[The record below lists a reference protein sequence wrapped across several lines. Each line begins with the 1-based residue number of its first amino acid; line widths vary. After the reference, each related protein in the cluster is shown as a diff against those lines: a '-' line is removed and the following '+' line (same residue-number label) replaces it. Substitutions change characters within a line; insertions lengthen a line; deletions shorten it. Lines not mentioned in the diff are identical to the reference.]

1 MEPRDVIEFVKEAKS
16 QAPKTQAAIEDLT
29 RKFQAIQ
36 EKQIDN
42 AKETA
47 PTGDPLRQFVNPKGM
62 VDLKQT
68 RKVESFAGHSIE
80 VERSGLMDSAPCNEW
95 HADLLRLATA
105 RHFSKRILKG
115 AATPNLDLALLKHAA
130 KAPREIRS
138 QLEATIRAIS
148 DTSGSGAE
156 WVPDTWSQQLYEEYY
171 TPAGIDA
178 MFPLVDINSSIIV
191 PKISDTIRPY
201 IKNKVS
207 SDDAAKYTASTPSSS
222 NETIDPGGLAAR
234 VIIDDAATEDSI
246 FPLLPEI
253 QRRLA
258 RALRDGY
265 EDAMINGS
273 LTATHEDT
281 IASWNARSRWGAS
294 GLGGA
299 ADHRRSFDGL
309 RRIAAARSA
318 SSDMTASQTITAV
331 MSTLLGAL
339 GERGATDAVIL
350 VSPEVFFK
358 KFLTDSNV
366 LTVDKLGPNATLLN
380 GQLAQVAGVPIVMT
394 RWLTADM
401 NASGVYDGVTTTKS
415 GVIAVSRAEFAH
427 YQRRAAAV
435 EIDKD
440 ITIGAFNLVA
450 TLRRSFKTLS
460 SSSSKVAAY
469 GYNWL

>member
-1 MEPRDVIEFVKEAKS
+1 MKPEEVIEFVKEAKS
-16 QAPKTQAAIEDLT
+16 VAPKTQAAIDDLT

-36 EKQIDN
+36 ERQIDN

-47 PTGDPLRQFVNPKGM
+47 PTGESLRKFVGQDGK
-62 VDLKQT
+62 VLLKSAT
-68 RKVESFAGHSIE
+68 ATETFAGKSVE
-80 VERSGLMDSAPCNEW
+80 VERAGLLDGTPCNEW
-95 HADLLRLATA
+95 HADFQRLNTA
-105 RHFSKRILKG
+105 RYFAQRILKG
-115 AATPNLDLALLKHAA
+115 GKTPNLDRELLSMAA

-138 QLEATIRAIS
+138 QLEATIKAIS

-156 WVPDTWSQQLYEEYY
+156 WIPDTWSQNLYEEYY
-171 TPAGIDA
+171 APAGIDA
-178 MFPLVDINSSIIV
+178 MFGMVDVAGPLVV

-201 IKNKVS
+201 ILGQIS
-207 SDDAAKYTASTPSSS
+207 SDDPAKFTASTPGSS
-222 NETIDPGGLAAR
+222 NQTIEVGGLAAR
-234 VIIDDAATEDSI
+234 VIVDQSATEDSI
-246 FPLLPEI
+246 FPILPEI

-273 LTATHEDT
+273 LTATHEDA
-281 IASWNARSRWGAS
+281 IQNWNIRSRWGAT

-299 ADHRRSFDGL
+299 ADHRRQFDGL
-309 RRIAAARSA
+309 RRIAIARSA
-318 SSDMTASQTITAV
+318 SSDMSASQTITGV
-331 MSTLLGAL
+331 MSSLLGAL

-380 GQLAQVAGVPIVMT
+380 GQLAAVAGVPIVMT
-394 RWLTADM
+394 RWLSADM
-401 NASGVYDGVTTTKS
+401 NASGLFDNVTTTKS
-415 GVIAVSRAEFAH
+415 GVLAVSRAEFSH

-440 ITIGAFNLVA
+440 ITMGAFNLVA
-450 TLRRSFKTLS
+450 TLRRTFKTLS
-460 SSSSKVAAY
+460 GSGSKVAAY